1 MDSIVILS
9 LLTVFL
15 LVLMTAFFVGA
26 EFSLINLKTARIDQL
41 ILEGNKKAKLTK
53 KIIDRLDYYL
63 SACQLGITLTAI
75 GLGWLGQ
82 PAVEQILKLLLQD
95 FGIGTLS
102 LSIISFTL
110 AFAFI
115 AFIRIVF
122 GELTP
127 KNLAVHFAERMA
139 LACSGPLYVFGF
151 LMAPFIKLMKG
162 TAILFLR
169 IFGVEMS
176 SHPQGHS
183 EEELKIIMTQSYHS
197 GEINQTELSYM
208 RNIFSFDER
217 QAKDIMLPRTQM
229 ETVSLKMDHAEL
241 LEIVRENQFTRYP
254 ITENGD
260 KDDIL
265 GFVNVKEML
274 TNYTFNPDLSNSM
287 IVHDVPFVH
296 ETAPL
301 QNVLLKMQKEHVHM
315 AVVVDEY
322 GGTSGMITMEDI
334 LEEIV
339 GEIRDEFDDDELD
352 EIKVI
357 DDDNYML
364 NGRVLLSDLEERFA
378 LSFDDSEDV
387 DTIGGWIQLK
397 NTDISEEESIDL
409 PNHTVTVKEMENHQI
424 IQVLL
429 RKITG

>member
-53 KIIDRLDYYL
+53 KIIDHLDYYL

-82 PAVEQILKLLLQD
+82 PAVEQILNLLLQD

-102 LSIISFTL
+102 LSIISFTI

-139 LACSGPLYVFGF
+139 LAFSGPLFIFGF

-169 IFGVEMS
+169 IFGIEMS
-176 SHPQGHS
+176 DHPQGHS

-217 QAKDIMLPRTQM
+217 QAKDIMLPR
-229 ETVSLKMDHAEL
+229 
-241 LEIVRENQFTRYP
+241 
-254 ITENGD
+254 
-260 KDDIL
+260 
-265 GFVNVKEML
+265 
-274 TNYTFNPDLSNSM
+274 
-287 IVHDVPFVH
+287 
-296 ETAPL
+296 
-301 QNVLLKMQKEHVHM
+301 
-315 AVVVDEY
+315 
-322 GGTSGMITMEDI
+322 
-334 LEEIV
+334 
-339 GEIRDEFDDDELD
+339 
-352 EIKVI
+352 
-357 DDDNYML
+357 
-364 NGRVLLSDLEERFA
+364 
-378 LSFDDSEDV
+378 
-387 DTIGGWIQLK
+387 
-397 NTDISEEESIDL
+397 
-409 PNHTVTVKEMENHQI
+409 
-424 IQVLL
+424 
-429 RKITG
+429 